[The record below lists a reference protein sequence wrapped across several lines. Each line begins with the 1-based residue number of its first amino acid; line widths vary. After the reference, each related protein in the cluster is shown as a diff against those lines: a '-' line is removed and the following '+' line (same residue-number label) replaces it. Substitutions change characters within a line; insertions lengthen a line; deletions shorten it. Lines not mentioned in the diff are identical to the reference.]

1 MPTIKTWT
9 DVTAGTQNPNVIQ
22 GNQFEFLSRPSRVQV
37 YARQDS
43 ASTGIGECEVF
54 LSQTLELPQA
64 PVTRTAPAGIN
75 VNTDLL
81 VDTFGDMGDRIVVR
95 LVETGGTNDSEVDVM
110 VVIVPVA

>member
-1 MPTIKTWT
+1 MPTIKVRSALLASGVNANT
-9 DVTAGTQNPNVIQ
+9 IQ
-22 GNQFEFLSRPSRVQV
+22 GNQFEFLARPSRVQV

-43 ASTGIGECEVF
+43 ATTGVGEIEVF

-64 PVTRTAPAGIN
+64 RVTATAPAGIN

-95 LVETGGTNDSEVDVM
+95 HVETGGAQPSDVDIM

>member
-1 MPTIKTWT
+1 MPTIK
-9 DVTAGTQNPNVIQ
+9 VHGVLAAGGVEPNIIQ
-22 GNQFEFLSRPSRVQV
+22 GNQFEFLMRPSRVQV
-37 YARQDS
+37 YARQDQT
-43 ASTGIGECEVF
+43 AAGVGEIEVF

-64 PVTRTAPAGIN
+64 RVTSSAPEGIN

-95 LVETGGTNDSEVDVM
+95 LVETGGLAASEIDVM